1 MGRTQ
6 LNLHSVVAG
15 AVLAAALAGCSGGGD
30 LAFHN
35 DGPDDVS
42 VVSDGQTSTIEAD
55 GGMVILGAGCTD
67 GDVLVTFPSGKTVTV
82 PGPVCPDQ
90 EVVIHDQ
97 EVDLRP
103 RADD

>member
-6 LNLHSVVAG
+6 VGLSSIAAG
-15 AVLAAALAGCSGGGD
+15 TVLAAALAACGRSGD
-30 LAFHN
+30 LSFRN

-42 VVSDGQTSTIEAD
+42 VIVDGETSSVDAV
-55 GGMVILGAGCTD
+55 GGMVIVGAGCTD

-82 PGPVCPDQ
+82 IGPVCPDH

-97 EVDLRP
+97 KVDLRA
-103 RADD
+103 R